1 MSKNELN
8 VIARIV
14 LVGVG
19 IYVILQTLSSV
30 FSIMVAMPMLA
41 SAGVEKMPMA
51 VISLGIYAI
60 ITIAAVYFL
69 FRCAKRISSKIVG
82 PEPADETQVSWLAVA
97 FRLMCV
103 SVGVLFIYWSLPN
116 LIVTLSMFMNNKS
129 GQPGQ
134 QYIYMS
140 SKPDIIRYVIML
152 ILSIYFA
159 LGAPGFVRWQ
169 VKRTLKQCSKF
180 EEQKPPWG

>member
-1 MSKNELN
+1 MSRNELN

-82 PEPADETQVSWLAVA
+82 PEMADETQVSWLAVG
-97 FRLMCV
+97 FRLVCV
-103 SVGVLFIYWSLPN
+103 SAGILFLYWSVPN
-116 LIVTLSMFMNNKS
+116 LIASLVMYMNFKS
-129 GQPGQ
+129 GQQ
-134 QYIYMS
+134 MYIYS
-140 SKPDIIRYVIML
+140 RPDIARYIVL
-152 ILSIYFA
+152 LVLSIYFA
-159 LGAPGFVRWQ
+159 FGAPGFVRWQ
-169 VKRTLKQCSKF
+169 VKRTLKQCGKF
-180 EEQKPPWG
+180 EEQKPPWC